1 MMARLID
8 ADRIEY
14 IDGHLIINEYLQDE
28 YDGEFVDK
36 YSIDNLPTI
45 DSVPVVR
52 CENCQF
58 WDNEHISS
66 EGLAKCI
73 TGESGIRYR
82 RSYDFC
88 SRGATQG
95 GCAE

>member
-1 MMARLID
+1 MNDLISREALIKKAFTYEIGEKRTAKVVFLSDVQKAKTVD
-8 ADRIEY
+8 AVE
-14 IDGHLIINEYLQDE
+14 II
-28 YDGEFVDK
+28 
-36 YSIDNLPTI
+36 
-45 DSVPVVR
+45 R

-66 EGLAKCI
+66 EGLAKCA

-88 SRGATQG
+88 SHGKRKEVDDK
-95 GCAE
+95 C

>member
-1 MMARLID
+1 MSDLISREALIKKAFTYEIGEKRTAKVVFLSDVQKAKTVD
-8 ADRIEY
+8 AVE
-14 IDGHLIINEYLQDE
+14 II
-28 YDGEFVDK
+28 
-36 YSIDNLPTI
+36 
-45 DSVPVVR
+45 R

-66 EGLAKCI
+66 EGLAKCV

-88 SRGATQG
+88 SYGKHKEVG
-95 GCAE
+95 DKC

>member
-1 MMARLID
+1 MSDLISREALIKKAFTYEIGEKRTAKVVFLSDVQKAKTVD
-8 ADRIEY
+8 AVE
-14 IDGHLIINEYLQDE
+14 
-28 YDGEFVDK
+28 
-36 YSIDNLPTI
+36 
-45 DSVPVVR
+45 VVR

-66 EGLAKCI
+66 EGLAKCV

-88 SRGATQG
+88 SRGEHKEENG
-95 GCAE
+95 

>member
-1 MMARLID
+1 MRLID
-8 ADRIEY
+8 ADALIER
-14 IDGHLIINEYLQDE
+14 L
-28 YDGEFVDK
+28 K
-36 YSIDNLPTI
+36 YSFHSNERVSIETVTGCFLDETGCAPTV
-45 DSVPVVR
+45 DAVEVVR

-66 EGLAKCI
+66 EGLAKCV

-88 SRGATQG
+88 SRGVHKE
-95 GCAE
+95 AESE